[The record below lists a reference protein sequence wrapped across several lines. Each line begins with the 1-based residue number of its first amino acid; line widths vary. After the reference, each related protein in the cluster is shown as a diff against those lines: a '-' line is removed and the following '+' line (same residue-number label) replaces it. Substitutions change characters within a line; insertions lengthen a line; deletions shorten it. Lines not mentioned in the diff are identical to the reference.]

1 MLALLRSMSIIPGP
15 KPKVKLPGLTLL
27 PSEDGITWK
36 QLEIFVNLQNPKAMV
51 RDFVWDPIWST
62 YSVACPLFCQFT
74 FEYWNT
80 FKDPVFQ
87 QLTTA
92 PTTLKQ
98 AMELWSLK
106 LVEGRVN
113 YRNSSIPLKP
123 STDGL
128 KHNIPPKTQLFSL
141 KRRTFFPEPD
151 EVPIGLSWWAV
162 WYEYGHIR
170 DYHH

>member
-1 MLALLRSMSIIPGP
+1 MKRLEGGAMEGRGPEENRLLCQQS
-15 KPKVKLPGLTLL
+15 
-27 PSEDGITWK
+27 
-36 QLEIFVNLQNPKAMV
+36 
-51 RDFVWDPIWST
+51 WDPIWST
-62 YSVACPLFCQFT
+62 YSVAHPLFCQFT

-80 FKDPVFQ
+80 FKDPAFQ
-87 QLTTA
+87 QLTTT

-98 AMELWSLK
+98 AVELWSLK

-128 KHNIPPKTQLFSL
+128 KHNIPPKSKAQLFSL

-151 EVPIGLSWWAV
+151 EIPILVGSLV
-162 WYEYGHIR
+162 
-170 DYHH
+170 